1 VTEEKHVAVR
11 SGQATSGPGKPTSG
25 QGKRSQGRGELGYRL
40 GRLWAAAEVRRV
52 PLRTIIVAILAV
64 AFFFL
69 AGKLIYRLRTVLLLL
84 LVAGFLALILNP
96 LVRATERRLIKR
108 HGLAVTAVA
117 LFMVIVFFGLLFAFG
132 YPLVNAITHLA
143 NNLPTYVANAEQGK
157 DWYGKL
163 VKHYHVQQWV
173 QQNSSKLVT
182 FGQSLSAPALAVG
195 KGAFSLLIELLT
207 IFILVLLLLL
217 EGPRL
222 RRGVLGLL
230 SPGQAAEVQAMS
242 SEVNGAVIGYMLGN
256 FLTSIICGVVVLID
270 LAVLGVPFPALW
282 ALWVALVD
290 FLPMIGGALAGIPV
304 VLFALT
310 QGLTAGIVTAVVF
323 VVYTQVENHI
333 LNPVIM
339 SKTVRISPLL
349 VLIAVLV
356 GASLGDWVGGLF
368 GGFVAALLA
377 IPFAGAFQ
385 VITREAWRL
394 TAPPPQDEVEA
405 EAIIDAAGSPAREAA
420 QLAEQGEEAEGL
432 DDAGAVEAADGAGS
446 RPADDAIATANVT
459 IGRANV
465 TIGPANVTVGPGEP
479 DNRS

>member
-1 VTEEKHVAVR
+1 VAMR
-11 SGQATSGPGKPTSG
+11 SGQAKNG
-25 QGKRSQGRGELGYRL
+25 QARGGQGRGEMGYRF
-40 GRLWAAAEVRRV
+40 GRLWSAAEVRRI

-69 AGKLIYRLRTVLLLL
+69 AGKLIYRLRDVLLLL

-96 LVRATERRLIKR
+96 VVQATERWVIRR

-117 LFMVIVFFGLLFAFG
+117 LLMVLAFFGLLFAFG
-132 YPLVNAITHLA
+132 YPLVNGITHLA
-143 NNLPTYVANAEQGK
+143 NDLPTYVANAEQGK

-173 QQNSSKLVT
+173 QQNSSKLVQ

-195 KGAFSLLIELLT
+195 KGALSLLIELLT

-230 SPGQAAEVQAMS
+230 SPGQAAEVQAIA
-242 SEVNGAVIGYMLGN
+242 SEVNRSVVGYMLGN
-256 FLTSIICGVVVLID
+256 FLTSVICGVVVLVD
-270 LAVLGVPFPALW
+270 LAVLGVPFPGLW

-310 QGLTAGIVTAVVF
+310 HGVTAGIVTAVVF
-323 VVYTQVENHI
+323 VVYTQVENHV

-356 GASLGDWVGGLF
+356 GASIGSWVGGLF

-385 VITREAWRL
+385 VIVREAWRL

-405 EAIIDAAGSPAREAA
+405 EAIIGAAGTAATEAA
-420 QLAEQGEEAEGL
+420 RIAELAEQADGL
-432 DDAGAVEAADGAGS
+432 DRPSGADDEDS
-446 RPADDAIATANVT
+446 RPAGDAIA
-459 IGRANV
+459 
-465 TIGPANVTVGPGEP
+465 PANVTVGPGEAG
-479 DNRS
+479 DRS

>member
-1 VTEEKHVAVR
+1 VR
-11 SGQATSGPGKPTSG
+11 SGQPTSG
-25 QGKRSQGRGELGYRL
+25 QDKRSRGRGELGYRL
-40 GRLWAAAEVRRV
+40 ERLWTAADVRRV

-69 AGKLIYRLRTVLLLL
+69 AGKLIYRLRDVLLLL

-96 LVRATERRLIKR
+96 LVRAAEKSVIKR

-117 LFMVIVFFGLLFAFG
+117 LLMVVFFFGLLFAFG
-132 YPLVNAITHLA
+132 YPLVNGITHLA
-143 NNLPTYVANAEQGK
+143 DDLPTYVANAEQGK
-157 DWYGKL
+157 GWYGKL

-173 QQNSSKLVT
+173 QQNSSKLVQ

-195 KGAFSLLIELLT
+195 KGALSLLIELLT
-207 IFILVLLLLL
+207 IFILMLMLLL
-217 EGPRL
+217 EGPKL

-230 SPGQAAEVQAMS
+230 SPGQAAEVQAIA
-242 SEVNGAVIGYMLGN
+242 SEVNRSVVGYMLGN

-270 LAVLGVPFPALW
+270 LAVLGVPFPGLW

-290 FLPMIGGALAGIPV
+290 FLPMIGGALAGIPT

-310 QGLTAGIVTAVVF
+310 QGITAGIVTAVVF
-323 VVYTQVENHI
+323 VVYTQIENHI

-349 VLIAVLV
+349 VLVAVLV
-356 GASLGDWVGGLF
+356 GASIGSWVGGLF

-394 TAPPPQDEVEA
+394 TAPPPQDEIEA
-405 EAIIDAAGSPAREAA
+405 ESIIGAAGPAATDAARIAELAEKADGLGHFAGADDEAA
-420 QLAEQGEEAEGL
+420 RP
-432 DDAGAVEAADGAGS
+432 ADGAI
-446 RPADDAIATANVT
+446 DA
-459 IGRANV
+459 
-465 TIGPANVTVGPGEP
+465 ANVTVGPGEAG
-479 DNRS
+479 DRS

>member
-1 VTEEKHVAVR
+1 VTEEKNRAVR
-11 SGQATSGPGKPTSG
+11 NGQASNGPADNGPADNGPAKSSRG
-25 QGKRSQGRGELGYRL
+25 QGELGYRV
-40 GRLWAAAEVRRV
+40 GRLWASAEMRRV
-52 PLRTIIVAILAV
+52 PLRTIIVAILAA

-69 AGKLIYRLRTVLLLL
+69 AGKLIYRLRDVLLLL

-96 LVRATERRLIKR
+96 VLRVTERWLIKR

-117 LFMVIVFFGLLFAFG
+117 LLVVVVFFGLLVAFG
-132 YPLVNAITHLA
+132 YPLVNGVTHLA
-143 NNLPTYVANAEQGK
+143 NDLPTYVANAEQGK
-157 DWYGKL
+157 GWYGRL

-173 QQNSSKLVT
+173 QQNSTKLVQ
-182 FGQSLSAPALAVG
+182 FGQSLGAPALAVG
-195 KGAFSLLIELLT
+195 KGALSLLIELLT

-230 SPGQAAEVQAMS
+230 SEGQAAEVQAIA
-242 SEVNGAVIGYMLGN
+242 SEVNRSVVGYMLGN

-270 LAVLGVPFPALW
+270 LVVLGVPFPGLW

-310 QGLTAGIVTAVVF
+310 QGITTGIITAVVF

-333 LNPVIM
+333 LNPIIM

-349 VLIAVLV
+349 VLVSVLV
-356 GASLGDWVGGLF
+356 GASIGSWVGGLF

-394 TAPPPQDEVEA
+394 TAPPSQSQAEA
-405 EAIIDAAGSPAREAA
+405 EAIIVAAGPAAREAA
-420 QLAEQGEEAEGL
+420 RFARLGEEAEGL
-432 DDAGAVEAADGAGS
+432 DVADESSEAEESEGPGAEVAA
-446 RPADDAIATANVT
+446 RPADDIIA
-459 IGRANV
+459 
-465 TIGPANVTVGPGEP
+465 PANVTVGPGESG
-479 DNRS
+479 NRP